1 MTAPATNRVLAHT
14 GARYPIIQAP
24 MGWIARTQLASAVSR
39 AGGLG
44 IIETSSGETA
54 NCQAEITKM
63 SALGLPFGVNLP
75 IRFLKDDAMLRFVCA
90 SGVKF
95 VTTSAGSPAKFIAP
109 LKDAGITVYHAVPTV
124 DAALKCVDAGI
135 DGLVVEGGE
144 GGGFKNPE
152 EVSTLVLL
160 QAIRARVDVPLVAA
174 GGICDGRGMA
184 AAFALG
190 AEAVQMGTRFVSCA
204 ESPVHANYKN
214 AIVDA
219 GVTGTWMLN
228 TKASP
233 CIRALKSQRTQAIHE
248 EGLMPA
254 DSFSGIQRVYFD
266 GDMEAAPALAG
277 QTAGLIDSVKT
288 AQQIIEDTVAE
299 FFCHQPAH
307 GCHGHGAHVW
317 LKNAAVRPAT
327 PVAYAALAPS
337 AHMRAFHLATP
348 PSPSCSTLPTSVSR
362 TGAML
367 TKPGILRSSDF
378 TLCARK
384 YQR

>member
-1 MTAPATNRVLAHT
+1 MTTPTTGNNRVLAHT

-63 SALGLPFGVNLP
+63 RALGLPFGVNLP

-90 SGVKF
+90 SGVRF

-109 LKDAGITVYHAVPTV
+109 LKDAGITVYHAVPTLE
-124 DAALKCVDAGI
+124 AALKCVDAGI

-214 AIVDA
+214 AIVGA
-219 GVTGTWMLN
+219 STTGTWMLN
-228 TKASP
+228 TRASP
-233 CIRALKSQRTQAIHE
+233 CIRALKSERTAAIHE
-248 EGLMPA
+248 AGLMPA
-254 DSFSGIQRVYFD
+254 DSFEGIQRVYFD

-288 AQQIIEDTVAE
+288 AQQIIDDTVAE
-299 FFCHQPAH
+299 FFSITA
-307 GCHGHGAHVW
+307 
-317 LKNAAVRPAT
+317 R
-327 PVAYAALAPS
+327 
-337 AHMRAFHLATP
+337 M
-348 PSPSCSTLPTSVSR
+348 
-362 TGAML
+362 GAMG
-367 TKPGILRSSDF
+367 TARSF
-378 TLCARK
+378 G
-384 YQR
+384 